1 MISQK
6 NNNDYNKP
14 IIYNEK
20 QKKIILRKK
29 HLFDEL
35 SENKLEYKKNGIC
48 DAYIKYGK
56 HNINDVIDIMKNK
69 NLKEEQRLRIL
80 LKKLK
85 KENELYDENISY
97 YRDYI
102 KNGGNINYAVSNGIK
117 EWFYINKTNYI
128 ELLEQYRNEDI
139 AKSYALNTYLKKEGR
154 DRYTKRIQDTEMT
167 IRIY

>member
-6 NNNDYNKP
+6 NNNDYDKP
-14 IIYNEK
+14 VIHRIE
-20 QKKIILRKK
+20 QQKIILRKK
-29 HLFDEL
+29 NLFEEL
-35 SENKLEYKKNGIC
+35 SENKLVYKKNGIC
-48 DAYIKYGK
+48 DAYIKYGRN
-56 HNINDVIDIMKNK
+56 NINDVIETIKKKNSR
-69 NLKEEQRLRIL
+69 EEKRLRIL

-85 KENELYDENISY
+85 KENEIYDENISY

-102 KNGGNINYAVSNGIK
+102 KNGGSINYTVSNGIK
-117 EWFYINKTNYI
+117 EWFYINKTDYL

-139 AKSYALNTYLKKEGR
+139 AKSYALNTYLKKQGK

>member
-14 IIYNEK
+14 IIYHAK
-20 QKKIILRKK
+20 QQKIILRKK
-29 HLFDEL
+29 HLFNEL

-102 KNGGNINYAVSNGIK
+102 KNGGNINYTVSNGIK